1 MNRVEPY
8 DPIAE
13 LYDEEF
19 REFDEDI
26 RVYREWMTLKRPRDV
41 LELGCGTCRVALRL
55 ALLGYFVVGIDRS
68 IEMLKVAL
76 RRIKSLRAEGAVK
89 LVCADMAR
97 FELKRRF
104 NNVII
109 PLSSF
114 AFLDGDGRRSCLE
127 RVRRHLRPG
136 GRLIIDLFSPNIES
150 LASRPRSLRET
161 EFANRSRGTIVKKV
175 VREEFDPKS
184 RRLTADISYVEL
196 EYGSG
201 RVMGEHRTRLSLS
214 VISREEMEA
223 LFEEAGFA
231 VLECLGDY
239 RGNRFGPHSPRMIF
253 IASPL

>member
-1 MNRVEPY
+1 MRRVEPY

-19 REFDEDI
+19 WGFDEDI
-26 RVYREWMTLKRPRDV
+26 RIYREWMTLKRPRDV

-68 IEMLKVAL
+68 VEMLRVG
-76 RRIKSLRAEGAVK
+76 RRRVRALRAEGAVK
-89 LVCADMAR
+89 LICADMAG

-114 AFLDGDGRRSCLE
+114 AFLDQEGRRSCLE

-136 GRLIIDLFSPNIES
+136 GRLIIDLFSPNVES
-150 LASRPRSLRET
+150 LASKPRLLKEV
-161 EFANRSRGTIVKKV
+161 EFTNRSRGTIVRKV
-175 VREEFDPKS
+175 VREEFDQRS

-201 RVMGEHRTRLSLS
+201 KVIREHRGRLSLNL
-214 VISREEMEA
+214 ILKEEMES
-223 LFEEAGFA
+223 LLEEMGFA